1 MQKKKISKGTKLN
14 RIIAVELLC
23 LIILIGTYSG
33 IKITRNGSVEAGTK
47 PNNESD
53 FTITP
58 EGAPEESEEEGKE
71 DSSSL
76 DNEDGQSNSSKDD
89 QLNSGKNDPLDSNKG
104 DPSNSNK
111 DDAIGNSGSSNQN
124 NGDPSHNANQ
134 NNGDAEGSLD
144 NTGTPEGAAGGNY
157 IGSEDLKAENENS
170 SSNKLSQETF
180 LSNLSEAQPGE
191 SLSSSGAV
199 DLTYYMQTDPRWG
212 QKFYGGSDTIGEF
225 GCGPTSLAIVIS
237 TFTNVKIDPEQ
248 MCKWAYDR
256 GYWYS
261 GSGSIHGLIPDAAKA
276 FGLKVEGVEN
286 TPDAVDKI
294 KSALSS
300 GNLIITL
307 MGKGTFTNSG
317 HFVVLRGITADGM
330 ILVADP
336 NSKELTNE
344 SYEPSLIV
352 NEAKAWAAENGP
364 FWIISK

>member
-1 MQKKKISKGTKLN
+1 MKVKKISKGAKLN

-23 LIILIGTYSG
+23 LIILIGLYAG

-47 PNNESD
+47 PNKENGI
-53 FTITP
+53 TITP
-58 EGAPEESEEEGKE
+58 EATPEITEVPETEGQNTSSGKE
-71 DSSSL
+71 DEASQNG
-76 DNEDGQSNSSKDD
+76 DNQSNSKKDD
-89 QLNSGKNDPLDSNKG
+89 QSG
-104 DPSNSNK
+104 SNK
-111 DDAIGNSGSSNQN
+111 DDAIDNSGNRNQN
-124 NGDPSHNANQ
+124 NGDPSSDANQ
-134 NNGDAEGSLD
+134 NNGNKEGALD
-144 NTGTPEGAAGGNY
+144 NAGIPEGDAGGNSSS
-157 IGSEDLKAENENS
+157 SEDSKGGNENS
-170 SSNKLSQETF
+170 ASNKLSQEAF
-180 LSNLSEAQPGE
+180 IANLSGAQTGE

-212 QKFYGGSDTIGEF
+212 QKFYGGSDTIAEY
-225 GCGPTSLAIVIS
+225 GCGPTSLAMVIS
-237 TFTNVKIDPEQ
+237 AFTNVNIDPEQ

-286 TPDAVDKI
+286 TPDAADKI

-300 GNLIITL
+300 GNLIIAL
-307 MGKGTFTNSG
+307 MGKGTFTKSG
-317 HFVVLRGITADGM
+317 HFIVLRGITEDGK

-344 SYEPSLIV
+344 SFEASLIV

-364 FWIISK
+364 FWVISK

>member
-1 MQKKKISKGTKLN
+1 MQVKKISKGTKLN
-14 RIIAVELLC
+14 RLIAVELLC
-23 LIILIGTYSG
+23 LIILIGLYAG
-33 IKITRNGSVEAGTK
+33 IKITRNGSIEAGAK
-47 PNNESD
+47 PNTENGI
-53 FTITP
+53 TITP
-58 EGAPEESEEEGKE
+58 EATPEITEVPEVEGGNTLPEK
-71 DSSSL
+71 DSGSL
-76 DNEDGQSNSSKDD
+76 NNGDDQANPNKDD
-89 QLNSGKNDPLDSNKG
+89 Q
-104 DPSNSNK
+104 SNSNK
-111 DDAIGNSGSSNQN
+111 DDAIGNPGNLNQDNGASSN
-124 NGDPSHNANQ
+124 NANQ
-134 NNGDAEGSLD
+134 NNGSSTDNAEGALD
-144 NTGTPEGAAGGNY
+144 NASKPEGAAGGN
-157 IGSEDLKAENENS
+157 SSSSENS
-170 SSNKLSQETF
+170 KAGNEDSASNKLSQEAF
-180 LSNLSEAQPGE
+180 IANLSETQTGE
-191 SLSSSGAV
+191 ALSSSGAV

-225 GCGPTSLAIVIS
+225 GCGPTSLAMVIS
-237 TFTNVKIDPEQ
+237 AFTNVKIDPEQ

-286 TPDAVDKI
+286 TPEAVEKI

-307 MGKGTFTNSG
+307 MGKGTFTKGG
-317 HFVVLRGITADGM
+317 HFIVLRGITEDGK